1 MAKPKN
7 IRTTPVIL
15 HVWENRDGRVRNGD
29 ICPKSK
35 EELTLTGSSAC
46 SSGAADGRP
55 CSYFHSYGHFVTVRC
70 LHPKAECIH
79 WAREEPASVPKPKP
93 EPDIELGKLYRDW
106 LSVRDGDQSAYPSVE
121 TLIKYQRWA
130 EELVIGG
137 RREYQGADF
146 RRFCRV
152 RLEGKAR
159 GLDLMTAGT
168 AYRNGKDYPAPE
180 DWEFLSEA
188 EEPPEPAEPEPEPG
202 AHSPQMQMSLF

>member
-1 MAKPKN
+1 MARPKN

-15 HVWENRDGRVRNGD
+15 HVWESWGGNVRNGD

-46 SSGAADGRP
+46 SCGAADGRP
-55 CSYFHSYGHFVTVRC
+55 CSYFHSYGPFVTVRC

-79 WAREEPASVPKPKP
+79 WAREELASVPEPQP
-93 EPDIELGKLYRDW
+93 EPEPEIKLGKLYRDW

-121 TLIKYQRWA
+121 RLVKYQQWA

-137 RREYQGADF
+137 RREHQGADF

-168 AYRNGKDYPAPE
+168 AYRNGRDYPAPE
-180 DWEFLSEA
+180 GWECLVEA
-188 EEPPEPAEPEPEPG
+188 EEPPEPAKPEPETCP
-202 AHSPQMQMSLF
+202 QMSLF

>member
-15 HVWENRDGRVRNGD
+15 HVWESWGGNVRNGD
-29 ICPKSK
+29 VCPKSK

-46 SSGAADGRP
+46 SCGAADGRP
-55 CSYFHSYGHFVTVRC
+55 CSYFHSYGPFVTVRC

-121 TLIKYQRWA
+121 TLVKYQRWA

-159 GLDLMTAGT
+159 GLDLMAAGT
-168 AYRNGKDYPAPE
+168 AYRNGKDFPAPE
-180 DWEFLSEA
+180 GWKCLVEV
-188 EEPPEPAEPEPEPG
+188 EEPPEPEPETCGP
-202 AHSPQMQMSLF
+202 QMSLF